1 MNKLIT
7 KFARALVAGAAL
19 LLAQQAAHAAE
30 PVEGV
35 QYKLLKPAQPTS
47 VPAGKVEVVEVFWY
61 ACGHCYLIDPRVE
74 SWNQK
79 DRAPYVELVK
89 MPATW
94 NSLLKTH
101 ARAFYT
107 VELLGKP
114 ELHGEIFREIN
125 VRGNKLDTADKLE
138 AFFVSKGVSKA
149 DFEKAYKSFAVESNV
164 RKAEDLNKRYRI
176 TSTPTFIVNGKYVT
190 DAGMNGSEQQLF
202 ETINALAAREKPKG

>member
-1 MNKLIT
+1 MNKLI
-7 KFARALVAGAAL
+7 ARIARPLVAGAAL
-19 LLAQQAAHAAE
+19 LLAQQVTHAAQ

-61 ACGHCYLIDPRVE
+61 ACGHCYMIDPRVE

-79 DRAPYVELVK
+79 GRAPYVELIK
-89 MPATW
+89 LPATW
-94 NSLLKTH
+94 NALLKTH

-114 ELHGEIFREIN
+114 ALHGEIFREIN

-138 AFFVSKGVSKA
+138 AFFVANGVSKA
-149 DFEKAYKSFAVESNV
+149 DFEKAYKSFAVESKV